1 MKESKLYECV
11 YCLDLNKFL
20 FIDLSIKSKDLYGG
34 FDGLRNGFVVFSFIL
49 VLDRRIFVCYLFIE
63 NIFYWKFKWMYLSVY
78 VLNWIDNMNF

>member
-1 MKESKLYECV
+1 MYDCV

-20 FIDLSIKSKDLYGG
+20 FIDFSIKSKDLYGG
-34 FDGLRNGFVVFSFIL
+34 FDGLRNGFVVFNFIL